1 MTDAADRSSTPL
13 TRAEEQFLAA
23 HGGPAPTSE
32 AEEMEGTRLA
42 SAAARREM
50 LEQTFSAQVV
60 AARLDLTQAAVQ
72 SLVDQG
78 NLYCFTDDG
87 SQKFP
92 SWQFTDDG
100 PLPDLAP
107 VLAALGEAHPA
118 TVAGFLTL
126 SNDELDG
133 LSPVQWLAAGRPVA
147 NVVQLAENLSV
158 W

>member
-13 TRAEEQFLAA
+13 TRAEERFLAA

-32 AEEMEGTRLA
+32 AVELE
-42 SAAARREM
+42 ARRRASPAAGWATVEK
-50 LEQTFSAQVV
+50 TFSAQAV
-60 AARLDLTQAAVQ
+60 AARLDLTFDAVQ

-78 NLYCFTDDG
+78 NLYCFTYQAR
-87 SQKFP
+87 QKFP

-100 PLPDLAP
+100 LLPDLAP
-107 VLAALGEAHPA
+107 ILAALGEAHPA
-118 TVAGFLTL
+118 TVAGFMTL
-126 SNDELDG
+126 SSDELDG

-147 NVVQLAENLSV
+147 NVVLLAENLFV